1 MPWVKTD
8 HNIHQHPKFQ
18 DMPGDE
24 FQIWHQGL
32 SYAAEWWTD
41 GFIPASRFPKKSQQK
56 FIEDLQKRNLWHRI
70 SVNGIEGF
78 QIHDYEKYQTL
89 KKDYE
94 EKKAKDRTR
103 KRDDEVIPKG
113 IQSESTAIPVMNP
126 DGIQSLRELKELKT
140 TNSAKPQAHYRI
152 PLKGCYGE
160 FVCGNCQ
167 ESWPCPTERTKNA
180 NPF

>member
-41 GFIPASRFPKKSQQK
+41 GFVPASKFPKKNQQK
-56 FIEDLQKRNLWHRI
+56 FIEDLQKRNLFHPI
-70 SVNGIEGF
+70 SVNGVVGY
-78 QIHDYEKYQTL
+78 QIHDYEKYQTV

-94 EKKAKDRTR
+94 EKKAKDRYR
-103 KRDDEVIPKG
+103 KRDDESIPSG
-113 IQSESTAIPVMNP
+113 IQTESTEIPATIP
-126 DGIQSLRELKELKT
+126 SGIQMLTELKEL
-140 TNSAKPQAHYRI
+140 NSKKSQSHYRI

-160 FVCGNCQ
+160 FICGGCQ
-167 ESWPCPTERTKNA
+167 QSWPCAKEREKNV